1 MKKINASVIFI
12 LIIIFVSFCF
22 IYYGRDFPFRSKV
35 IPFLVA
41 LFVLFLAIIQILF
54 ETVPKLKK
62 KKIGKI
68 ELFNTEQIKMKQEKI
83 IEGKERIE
91 KNENKEK
98 KLFDILKWI
107 LLLTLGIYLLGFL
120 VTLPI
125 FMFLFYFIKC
135 GYRWTKAL
143 GTTFIFWIIIYLV
156 FEVFLRAEL
165 YRGIILMVI

>member
-83 IEGKERIE
+83 IEGKERVE

-165 YRGIILMVI
+165 

>member
-1 MKKINASVIFI
+1 
-12 LIIIFVSFCF
+12 
-22 IYYGRDFPFRSKV
+22 V

-83 IEGKERIE
+83 IEGKERVE

-165 YRGIILMVI
+165 YRGIILMAI

>member
-22 IYYGRDFPFRSKV
+22 IYFGRDFPFRSKV

-41 LFVLFLAIIQILF
+41 LFVLFLAVIQILF

-68 ELFNTEQIKMKQEKI
+68 ELFNTEQVKMKQEKI
-83 IEGKERIE
+83 IEGKERVE

>member
-83 IEGKERIE
+83 IEGKERVE

>member
-83 IEGKERIE
+83 IEGKERVE

-165 YRGIILMVI
+165 YRGVILMVI

>member
-22 IYYGRDFPFRSKV
+22 IYFGRDFPFRSKV

-83 IEGKERIE
+83 IEGKERVE

>member
-83 IEGKERIE
+83 IEGKERVE

-125 FMFLFYFIKC
+125 FMFLFYFMKC

>member
-22 IYYGRDFPFRSKV
+22 IYFGRDFPFRSKV

-41 LFVLFLAIIQILF
+41 LFVLFLAVIQILF

-62 KKIGKI
+62 KEIGKF
-68 ELFNTEQIKMKQEKI
+68 ELFNTEQVKMKQEKI
-83 IEGKERIE
+83 IEGKERVE

-156 FEVFLRAEL
+156 FEVFLRVEL
-165 YRGIILMVI
+165 YRGIILMAI

>member
-1 MKKINASVIFI
+1 
-12 LIIIFVSFCF
+12 
-22 IYYGRDFPFRSKV
+22 V

-83 IEGKERIE
+83 IEGKERVE
-91 KNENKEK
+91 KNESKEK

-165 YRGIILMVI
+165 FRGIILMVI

>member
-1 MKKINASVIFI
+1 
-12 LIIIFVSFCF
+12 
-22 IYYGRDFPFRSKV
+22 V

-41 LFVLFLAIIQILF
+41 LFVLFLAVIQILF
-54 ETVPKLKK
+54 ETVPKFKK
-62 KKIGKI
+62 KEIGKI
-68 ELFNTEQIKMKQEKI
+68 ELFNTEQVKMKQEKI
-83 IEGKERIE
+83 IEGKERVE

-165 YRGIILMVI
+165 FRGIILMVI

>member
-83 IEGKERIE
+83 IEGKERVE

-143 GTTFIFWIIIYLV
+143 GATFIFWIIIYLV

-165 YRGIILMVI
+165 YRGIILMAI

>member
-1 MKKINASVIFI
+1 MKKINASVIFL

-22 IYYGRDFPFRSKV
+22 IYFGRDFPFRSKV

-54 ETVPKLKK
+54 ETMPKLKK
-62 KKIGKI
+62 KEIGKI
-68 ELFNTEQIKMKQEKI
+68 ELFNTEQVKMKQEKI
-83 IEGKERIE
+83 IEGKERVE

-156 FEVFLRAEL
+156 FELFLRAEL
-165 YRGIILMVI
+165 YKGIILMVI